1 MNDQRSDGRNDG
13 RSDGRNDV
21 RIFMHAAGEG
31 PGYLGIMLG
40 RARVPH
46 RIVRVFDG
54 APVPASLDGIA
65 GLVFLGG
72 PMSVNDP
79 LPWIEPELALIR
91 AALAAEVPVL
101 GLCLGAQLIAKA
113 MGGTVGPNPVPEIGW
128 LPVERLPGASEAW
141 FSGLPA
147 RFDAYHWHGET
158 FSLPSGAALLM
169 SSGACAHQGFELG
182 SALAF
187 QCHLEMTA
195 PMVRDWAAS
204 LPPDAPSSA
213 TEETADQMCADLDER
228 VAGLQGIAEQVFS
241 RWIANVETRL

>member
-1 MNDQRSDGRNDG
+1 MSDVGKPTG
-13 RSDGRNDV
+13 DV

-31 PGYLGIMLG
+31 PGTLGIMLG
-40 RARVPH
+40 RDHVPH

-54 APVPASLDGIA
+54 EPVPAGLDGIA

-113 MGGTVGPNPVPEIGW
+113 MGGTVGPNAVPEIGW
-128 LPVERLPGASEAW
+128 LPVDRLPGASETW

-158 FSLPSGAALLM
+158 FTLPAGAALLL
-169 SSGACAHQGFELG
+169 SSAACAHQGFTLG

-204 LPPDAPSSA
+204 LPPGAPSTV
-213 TEETADQMCADLDER
+213 TEQTAAEMCADVDAR
-228 VAGLQGIAEQVFS
+228 VAALQGIAEPVFS
-241 RWIANVETRL
+241 RWIANVQGRRQS